1 VLKKARREE
10 LKQFLRSRRARLS
23 PADFGFPEGPRRRT
37 PGLRRDEVA
46 LLANIGTTTYTFLE
60 QGRDIN
66 VSPQVVYRLAEVL
79 RLSPQ
84 EKRHLYELAIG
95 NAPRPAPGS
104 TDISDSL
111 KIMLDYLLP
120 CPANVLN
127 YRFDLVAHNRA
138 SQIVFKYPSDA
149 VEQRFNILEQ
159 LVMDE
164 ERQKLFVDVDLYMRN
179 LMAYFRLTY
188 AHYSDDESLVKL
200 VEKLESKSESFR
212 RWWSEYYV
220 LSTEDLMEPV
230 RLNHA
235 EMGELFGRFNVFN
248 IFGHGD
254 LTLSVLTPEPGTN
267 TADKIRKALSETAS
281 AKK

>member
-1 VLKKARREE
+1 VLNKGRREE

-84 EKRHLYELAIG
+84 EKRHLYQLAIG
-95 NAPRPAPGS
+95 NVPRLAAGS
-104 TDISDSL
+104 TDISESL
-111 KIMLDYLLP
+111 KIMLDYLMP

-149 VEQRFNILEQ
+149 VAQRFNILEQ
-159 LVMDE
+159 LVLDD
-164 ERQKLFVDVDLYMRN
+164 ERQKLFTDVDLYMRN

-200 VEKLESKSESFR
+200 VHNLESKSEKFR

-220 LSTEDLMEPV
+220 LNTEDLMTPV
-230 RLNHA
+230 QLKHA
-235 EMGELFGRFNVFN
+235 ELGDLVGHFNVFTV
-248 IFGHGD
+248 FGHGD

-267 TADKIRKALSETAS
+267 TAEKIRKALGEATP
-281 AKK
+281 AKL

>member
-1 VLKKARREE
+1 VLNKARREE

-23 PADFGFPEGPRRRT
+23 PTDFGFPEGPRRRT

-66 VSPQVVYRLAEVL
+66 VSPQVIYRLADVL

-84 EKRHLYELAIG
+84 EKRHLYGLAIG
-95 NAPRPAPGS
+95 NVPRLSPNSA
-104 TDISDSL
+104 DISESL
-111 KIMLDYLLP
+111 KVMLDYLLP

-127 YRFDLVAHNRA
+127 YRFDLIAHNRA
-138 SQIVFKYPSDA
+138 SQIVFNYPSDA
-149 VEQRFNILEQ
+149 VAQRFNILEQ
-159 LVMDE
+159 LVLDE
-164 ERQKLFVDVDLYMRN
+164 ERQKLFTDVDLYMRN

-200 VEKLESKSESFR
+200 VQNLESKSEKFR
-212 RWWSEYYV
+212 HWWSEYNV
-220 LSTEDLMEPV
+220 LNTEDLMTPV

-235 EMGELFGRFNVFN
+235 ELGELHGHFNVFTV
-248 IFGHGD
+248 FGHGD

-267 TADKIRKALSETAS
+267 TAEKIRKALEKAPA
-281 AKK
+281 AKL

>member
-1 VLKKARREE
+1 VLNKGRREE

-66 VSPQVVYRLAEVL
+66 VSSQVVDRLADVL

-84 EKRHLYELAIG
+84 EKRHLYQLAIG
-95 NAPRPAPGS
+95 DLPKLAQGS
-104 TDISDSL
+104 ATISESL
-111 KIMLDYLLP
+111 QSVLEYVLP
-120 CPANVLN
+120 CPANIIN

-138 SQIVFKYPSDA
+138 SQLVFNYPTDA
-149 VEQRFNILEQ
+149 VAKHFNILEQ
-159 LVMDE
+159 LVIDS
-164 ERQKLFVDVDLYMRN
+164 ERQKLFEDMEIYMRN

-188 AHYSDDESLVKL
+188 AHYADDESLVQL
-200 VEKLESKSESFR
+200 VHDLEAKSETFR

-220 LSTEDLMEPV
+220 MSTDDLVQPV

-235 EMGELFGRFNVFN
+235 EMGELVGHFNVFTV
-248 IFGHGD
+248 FGHRD
-254 LTLSVLTPEPGTN
+254 LTLSVFTPMAGTD
-267 TADKIRKALSETAS
+267 TAEKIRKALAKTTS
-281 AKK
+281 AKV